1 MRKDLDAND
10 AIDTLATVSGSPP
23 MSLQKASIAFTA
35 SVSAL
40 IGISLLLAS
49 V

>member
-1 MRKDLDAND
+1 MMRNTQSSD
-10 AIDTLATVSGSPP
+10 IIEVPTEVSGVAP

-35 SVSAL
+35 SVSAF